1 MKKPLRVAVIG
12 AGGWGYQ
19 HARAFSSRRDTV
31 LTSITG
37 RTEERTRR
45 RAEEFGVPY
54 YLDIADMLEKD
65 RPDFV
70 SVCMPGQ
77 GTFAPTMEVIRAGVP
92 LLVEKP
98 LAYKLDE
105 AKTMVAEAKK
115 KNLFF
120 AIDFNH
126 RYSIPAI
133 MAREDIEKG
142 RLGDVVFALWRFG
155 HGSGPL
161 NHPYL
166 NLIEA
171 QCHGLD
177 LLESLCGPIASVEAE
192 MTDMTGK
199 GSYSTFSLSLRFA
212 GGGVGSFLGTFDSSE
227 NYTLSH
233 FVEING
239 TKGRILMEDSVGGYR
254 FQSADSRRAEVWNPA
269 FFRDDER
276 SFNRNLDRHL
286 DALLPALREGRE
298 PPVPAEKGLRA
309 LKLAHAAIESFE
321 TGKRVMTDGG
331 DGQ

>member
-239 TKGRILMEDSVGGYR
+239 TKGRILMEDSVRGYR

-276 SFNRNLDRHL
+276 SFNCNLDRHL
-286 DALLPALREGRE
+286 DALIPALLEGRE

-309 LKLAHAAIESFE
+309 LRLAHAAIESFE
-321 TGKRVMTDGG
+321 TGRRVMTDEGC
-331 DGQ
+331 

>member
-1 MKKPLRVAVIG
+1 MNKPLRVAVIG

-31 LTSITG
+31 LTSVTG

-45 RAEEFGVPY
+45 RAEEFCVPY
-54 YLDIADMLEKD
+54 YLDIAEMLEKD
-65 RPDFV
+65 KPDFV
-70 SVCMPGQ
+70 SLCMPGQ

-98 LAYKLDE
+98 LAYRIDE
-105 AKTMVAEAKK
+105 AEMMIAEAKK
-115 KNLFF
+115 KSLFF
-120 AIDFNH
+120 AVDFNH

-142 RLGDVVFALWRFG
+142 RLGNMVFALWRFG

-177 LLESLCGPIASVEAE
+177 LLESLCGPVASVQAE

-199 GSYSTFSLSLRFA
+199 GSFSTFSLSLRFEN
-212 GGGVGSFLGTFDSSE
+212 GGVGSFLGTFDSSE
-227 NYTLSH
+227 NYRFSH
-233 FVEING
+233 YVEING
-239 TKGRILMEDSVGGYR
+239 TKGRILMEDSVNGYR
-254 FQSADSRRAEVWNPA
+254 FQSVDSRRAEVWNPA

-286 DALLPALREGRE
+286 DALIPAFLHGKE

-321 TGKRVMTDGG
+321 TGKRVSTGVG
-331 DGQ
+331 R

>member
-1 MKKPLRVAVIG
+1 MHDPIRVAVIG

-31 LTSITG
+31 LTSVTG

-54 YLDIADMLEKD
+54 YLNIAEMLEKD

-77 GTFAPTMEVIRAGVP
+77 GTFLPTMEVIRAGVP
-92 LLVEKP
+92 LLAEKP
-98 LAYKLDE
+98 LAYDLEE
-105 AKTMVAEAKK
+105 ARTMVGEAKK
-115 KNLFF
+115 RDLFF

-126 RYSIPAI
+126 RYSVPAL

-142 RLGDVVFALWRFG
+142 RLGGVVFALWRFG

-161 NHPYL
+161 YHPYL

-171 QCHGLD
+171 QCHGFD
-177 LLESLCGPIASVEAE
+177 LLESLCGPIASVQAE

-199 GSYSTFSLSLRFA
+199 GSYSTFSLALRFA

-227 NYTLSH
+227 NYRFSH

-239 TKGRILMEDSVGGYR
+239 TKGRIVMEDSVNGYR

-276 SFNRNLDRHL
+276 SFSRNLDRHL
-286 DALLPALREGRE
+286 DALIPALREGRK

-309 LKLAHAAIESFE
+309 LQLAYAAVESFE
-321 TGKRVMTDGG
+321 TGKRVAVPAPDEC
-331 DGQ
+331 

>member
-1 MKKPLRVAVIG
+1 MDKPLRVAVIG

-19 HARAFSSRRDTV
+19 HARAFSSRSDTV
-31 LTSITG
+31 LVSVTG
-37 RTEERTRR
+37 RTEEKTRR

-54 YLDIADMLEKD
+54 RLSIAEMLEKD

-77 GTFAPTMEVIRAGVP
+77 GTFAPTMEVIRAGIP

-98 LAYKLDE
+98 LAYRLEE
-105 AKTMVAEAKK
+105 AETMVSEAKK
-115 KNLFF
+115 RNLFF

-126 RYSIPAI
+126 RYSIPAL
-133 MAREDIEKG
+133 MAREDVEKG
-142 RLGDVVFALWRFG
+142 RLGDMVFALWRFG

-177 LLESLCGPIASVEAE
+177 LLELLCGPIASVQAE

-199 GSYSTFSLSLRFA
+199 GSYSTFSLALRFA

-227 NYTLSH
+227 NYKYSH
-233 FVEING
+233 YVELNG
-239 TKGRILMEDSVGGYR
+239 TKGRSQMEDSVCGYR

-286 DALLPALREGRE
+286 DALIPALKAGKE

-309 LKLAHAAIESFE
+309 LRLAHAAIESFE
-321 TGKRVMTDGG
+321 SGKRVRTLYPET
-331 DGQ
+331 

>member
-1 MKKPLRVAVIG
+1 MVNKPLRVAVIG

-31 LTSITG
+31 LTSVTG

-54 YLDIADMLEKD
+54 YLDIAEMLEKD

-105 AKTMVAEAKK
+105 AETMIAEAKK

-126 RYSIPAI
+126 RYSIPAQ

-155 HGSGPL
+155 HGSGSL

-177 LLESLCGPIASVEAE
+177 LLEFLCGPIASVQAE

-227 NYTLSH
+227 NYEFSH
-233 FVEING
+233 VVEING
-239 TKGRILMEDSVGGYR
+239 TRGRILMEDSVCGYR
-254 FQSADSRRAEVWNPA
+254 FQSVDSRRAEVWNPA

-286 DALLPALREGRE
+286 DALIPALREGRE

-309 LKLAHAAIESFE
+309 LRLAHAAIESFE
-321 TGKRVMTDGG
+321 TGRRVTTAE
-331 DGQ
+331 